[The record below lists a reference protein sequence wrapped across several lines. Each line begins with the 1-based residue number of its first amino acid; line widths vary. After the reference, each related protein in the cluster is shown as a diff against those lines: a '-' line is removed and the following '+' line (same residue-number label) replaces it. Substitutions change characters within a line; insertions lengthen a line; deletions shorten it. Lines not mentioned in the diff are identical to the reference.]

1 MLYTQVD
8 VPALRRRDYSQQAD
22 YPMIPHTNLR
32 VSSQEPSSKAS
43 ERFNGQKSY
52 AINHEARQ
60 TAHNQRHAINRRV
73 QFAAAPVP
81 NTRSI
86 SANKKHE
93 FEPRYGNQ
101 GNYRQ
106 KMTTSQIDYLFTSLD
121 RGSSGA
127 AASHAARYPPPYHDR
142 EFNKVMPKKA
152 NNISEYLVNRR
163 QKKSINDEDVKLH
176 FSLGQLEEKRKVDYH
191 RKYPSMVKPQ
201 EISIRRFW
209 HNFGQSDA
217 CMYQADG
224 RSTNDRHD
232 IDNRVDDS
240 ELIDQYARP
249 AKIEEPDY
257 GIFTAEDIGLADDD
271 KNDEITQDG
280 INLKDFEEI
289 VVSHPYKL
297 DHFMVSEAI
306 DIFEPCLYGKVRSTA
321 ALIYLFR
328 KLCSRL
334 ASQGIEKGHPLAD
347 CILHRVMLDT
357 K

>member
-1 MLYTQVD
+1 MLYTQVY
-8 VPALRRRDYSQQAD
+8 VPAFRRRDYSEQAD
-22 YPMIPHTNLR
+22 YPTIPHTNLR
-32 VSSQEPSSKAS
+32 VSSQEPSPKTS

-60 TAHNQRHAINRRV
+60 TAHNQRHALNKRV
-73 QFAAAPVP
+73 QFAATPVP

-86 SANKKHE
+86 LVNKKHE
-93 FEPRYGNQ
+93 FVPRYANQ

-121 RGSSGA
+121 NGPSGA

-142 EFNKVMPKKA
+142 EFNKVMPNKA

-217 CMYQADG
+217 CMYQADC

-232 IDNRVDDS
+232 TDNRVDYS

-257 GIFTAEDIGLADDD
+257 GICTAEYIGQADDVDD

-280 INLKDFEEI
+280 INLKDFEEM
-289 VVSHPYKL
+289 VVYHPYKL
-297 DHFMVSEAI
+297 DQFLVSEVK
-306 DIFEPCLYGKVRSTA
+306 DIFEPCLYGKVENTA

-328 KLCSRL
+328 NYV
-334 ASQGIEKGHPLAD
+334 HD
-347 CILHRVMLDT
+347 
-357 K
+357 